1 VRDSQLQSFLEIPV
15 SEITSAQAEE
25 SNGHWFL
32 RVNRGNK
39 MAVFAYRGVFAEH
52 LARVAESTI
61 RSVMR
66 PALPVLPQRR
76 AAGA

>member
-1 VRDSQLQSFLEIPV
+1 MGEHLL
-15 SEITSAQAEE
+15 AQRHRLRIAWAGHAAEF
-25 SNGHWFL
+25 SYG
-32 RVNRGNK
+32 GI
-39 MAVFAYRGVFAEH
+39 FAEH

-66 PALPVLPQRR
+66 PAFPVLPQRR